1 MFKDFDKEM
10 LLLACIFSGCDYIKS
25 IKGISFKKAVKLIDD
40 GGKTD
45 TFLEAMTIIWSDK
58 KIEIPRKF
66 EKHFMRALL
75 TFKF

>member
-45 TFLEAMTIIWSDK
+45 TFLEAMTII
-58 KIEIPRKF
+58 
-66 EKHFMRALL
+66 
-75 TFKF
+75 